1 MLAMITKAFRLSVAA
16 FVLGLASFL
25 LSLPLVEAHSK
36 YFYHEDDAH
45 HFNRT
50 IEMAQRRDL
59 NPHYFNKPALHFY
72 LRLPVVYAS
81 VAYERLRGRMDSIKE
96 IRTRDPYGLAGYAF
110 SASHP
115 HVLRAT
121 RLVSVIWSCFLPILA
136 FLALRHLTMPVW
148 IATTAGVMTALSPEV
163 VRNSYVV
170 GVDTLMALMC
180 LCTSVFALH
189 SLRSFS
195 LQRLAA
201 CALLA
206 GLACAAKYNAG
217 PVCIVPL
224 MLWWLCDQSKRGAMI
239 ALLVPIAGFLLGAPF
254 SLLSFSEFWG
264 GLSYEAWHYAV
275 AGHEGNSGERGLPQA
290 LFYTRWLVSD
300 GIGLCGSLLA
310 LIGAYN
316 LFAHHRRAFILL
328 ASFPLA
334 YASLMVLQKT
344 HFTRNMLVVVP
355 YVAIAAGAGVQALY
369 EWFKRPSYRLAG
381 VVLVI
386 SCALYPLWTAT
397 SRAVAQA
404 MAMTD
409 SRDQIVAWLSN
420 SRPAQSDVA
429 IAGTL
434 QLPIQTFLISG
445 VDAFNPEKN
454 SLARLIQS
462 GYSYFVVPTDLQAL
476 DAELTEIVQSIPGNP
491 APQRVPINPA
501 LSILKVKDRNLH
513 VAASRSPS
521 SITFISRDQKLTPLC
536 SSFAAESHC
545 WITARITQITISAL
559 GDTQSFEIMSP
570 WPDQVVS
577 LADGDGTLVASIKL
591 KTPGVWESVPVS
603 PRLVH
608 TETPLVLTIS
618 DVHSPQ
624 SRGLSADTRRLGV
637 AVR

>member
-1 MLAMITKAFRLSVAA
+1 MITKAPRHVVVA
-16 FVLGLASFL
+16 FVLGVVSLL
-25 LSLPLVEAHSK
+25 LSLPLLNANDT

-81 VAYERLRGRMDSIKE
+81 VAYERLRGRMASIKE

-121 RLVSVIWSCFLPILA
+121 RLVSVIWSCLLPILV
-136 FLALRHLTMPVW
+136 FLVLYHLATPVW
-148 IATTAGVMTALSPEV
+148 IATAAGLITALSPEV
-163 VRNSYVV
+163 VRNSYVI

-180 LCTSVFALH
+180 LCTSVFALY
-189 SLRSFS
+189 SLRAFS
-195 LQRLAA
+195 LQRLTA

-217 PVCIVPL
+217 PICIVPV
-224 MLWWLCDQSKRGAMI
+224 MLWWLCDRSTQGAII
-239 ALLVPIAGFLLGAPF
+239 ALLAPLAGFLIGAPF
-254 SLLSFSEFWG
+254 SLLSFSEFWN

-275 AGHEGNSGERGLPQA
+275 AGHEGNSAERGLPQV

-300 GIGLCGSLLA
+300 GIGLCGTLLT
-310 LIGAYN
+310 LIGMCS
-316 LFAHHRRAFILL
+316 LFSRHRRAFILL

-355 YVAIAAGAGVQALY
+355 YAAIAAGAGVQALY
-369 EWFKRPSYRLAG
+369 DWIKHPRYRVASMA
-381 VVLVI
+381 LVI
-386 SCALYPLWTAT
+386 SCALYPLWEAT
-397 SRAVAQA
+397 SRAVAHG

-409 SRDQIVAWLSN
+409 SRAQIVAWLSN
-420 SRPAQSDVA
+420 SRPIQSDVA

-434 QLPIQTFLISG
+434 QLPIQTFSLPG
-445 VDAFNPEKN
+445 VDAFNPAKT
-454 SLARLIQS
+454 SLASLIQS
-462 GYSYFVVPTDLQAL
+462 GYSYFVVPTDFEAL
-476 DAELTEIVQSIPGNP
+476 DAELAEIVQSIPGNP
-491 APQRVPINPA
+491 APQRVPMNPA
-501 LSILKVKDRNLH
+501 LSILKIKDRNLP
-513 VAASRSPS
+513 VAASRSPH
-521 SITFISRDQKLTPLC
+521 SITFISRDQKLIPLC
-536 SSFAAESHC
+536 ESFTVESHC
-545 WITARITQITISAL
+545 WITAKVTQITISEQSN
-559 GDTQSFEIMSP
+559 TQSFEIMSP
-570 WPDQVVS
+570 WPDQTVT

-591 KTPGVWESVPVS
+591 KTPGVWEAVPVS
-603 PRLVH
+603 PRRAH
-608 TETPLVLTIS
+608 SATPLVLTIS

-624 SRGLSADTRRLGV
+624 SRGLSTDTRRLGV